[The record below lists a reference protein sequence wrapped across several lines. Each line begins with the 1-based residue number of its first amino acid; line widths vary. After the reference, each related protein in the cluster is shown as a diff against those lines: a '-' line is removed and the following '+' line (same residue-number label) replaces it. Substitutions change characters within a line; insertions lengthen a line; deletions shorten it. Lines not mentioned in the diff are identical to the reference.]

1 MTRALALTLPLLFVV
16 GCCDKPIV
24 AARKAIVKAST
35 TLQAT
40 EADAQIVTE
49 EVLKLVAEK
58 HRKATLET
66 LKTAGCSEATSQPAT
81 ASEACKKLAEDGRTA
96 YLLASR
102 KIALAAEKVRAVVGA
117 THATFLAALVTVG
130 QIERGTS
137 DFKDLAALV
146 KRIADQLANAI
157 AIYQEYV
164 KLVNIFKAGGM
175 P

>member
-1 MTRALALTLPLLFVV
+1 MTRALVLLPLFFTL

-35 TLQAT
+35 TLQTT

-49 EVLKLVAEK
+49 EALKVVAEK
-58 HRKATLET
+58 HRKATLEK
-66 LKTAGCSEATSQPAT
+66 LKQAGCSEATSQPAT
-81 ASEACKKLAEDGRTA
+81 ATDACKKIADDGRTE
-96 YLLASR
+96 YMLASR

-117 THATFLAALVTVG
+117 TYATFLAALVTIG

-146 KRIADQLANAI
+146 KRAVDQLANAV
-157 AIYQEYV
+157 AIYQEYK
-164 KLVNIFKAGGM
+164 KLIETFKAGGM